1 MNAIT
6 FLFMAGAVWF
16 GLGWSLGI
24 GAVKHTQMLLKR
36 ATHPIELIGLHL
48 RIKQIQQARK
58 IQLARCIVCLI
69 VGVIA
74 HLVVR

>member
-6 FLFMAGAVWF
+6 FLFMVGAVWF
-16 GLGWSLGI
+16 GLGWSLSI
-24 GAVKHTQMLLKR
+24 GAVKHTEFLLKQ
-36 ATHPIELIGLHL
+36 ATHPIELIGLNL

-58 IQLARCIVCLI
+58 IQLLRCIICLI

>member
-6 FLFMAGAVWF
+6 FLFMVGAVWF
-16 GLGWSLGI
+16 GLGWSLSI
-24 GAVKHTQMLLKR
+24 GAVKHTEFLLKQ
-36 ATHPIELIGLHL
+36 ATHPIELIGLNL

-58 IQLARCIVCLI
+58 IQLFRCIICLI

>member
-6 FLFMAGAVWF
+6 FLFMVGAVWF

-24 GAVKHTQMLLKR
+24 GAVRHAQILLKQ
-36 ATHPIELIGLHL
+36 ATHPIELIGLNL
-48 RIKQIQQARK
+48 RIEQIQRARK
-58 IQLARCIVCLI
+58 IQLLRCIICLI

>member
-24 GAVKHTQMLLKR
+24 GAVKHTQILLKQ
-36 ATHPIELIGLHL
+36 ATHPIELLGLNL
-48 RIKQIQQARK
+48 RIKRIQEARK
-58 IQLARCIVCLI
+58 IQLGRCIVCLI

-74 HLVVR
+74 HLIVR

>member
-16 GLGWSLGI
+16 GLGWSLGA
-24 GAVKHTQMLLKR
+24 GAVSHAKALLKQ
-36 ATHPIELIGLHL
+36 ATHPIELLGLNL
-48 RIKQIQQARK
+48 RIKQIQEARK
-58 IQLARCIVCLI
+58 IHLARCIICLI
-69 VGVIA
+69 IGVIA